1 MQELNE
7 MPNLTAKAESFT
19 STSPTGT
26 TIKRVQQLPIE
37 ENLLR
42 LYGGIMNFQD
52 RLPAL
57 LEKVEDW
64 LNSQKEVIRF
74 SNCPVLLPTDH
85 EAHFI
90 FEDAAKLS
98 LKTEYTFRNH
108 SGKCDQPEL
117 PVKGLKFDF
126 MDFDDFTKIQKLL
139 QKLYSRDYY
148 TLYIKKGKYFAY
160 IYKNSDGFRGFNGY
174 DQYYALDLLI
184 CRIPSK
190 QKRLTFILDKGL
202 VPVITDIEVRKVYL
216 LLQVLKEKALL
227 TVQIIKLLLHGRKR
241 ASWRRFCKN

>member
-64 LNSQKEVIRF
+64 LNSQTEVIRF
-74 SNCPVLLPTDH
+74 SN
-85 EAHFI
+85 
-90 FEDAAKLS
+90 
-98 LKTEYTFRNH
+98 
-108 SGKCDQPEL
+108 
-117 PVKGLKFDF
+117 
-126 MDFDDFTKIQKLL
+126 
-139 QKLYSRDYY
+139 
-148 TLYIKKGKYFAY
+148 
-160 IYKNSDGFRGFNGY
+160 
-174 DQYYALDLLI
+174 
-184 CRIPSK
+184 
-190 QKRLTFILDKGL
+190 
-202 VPVITDIEVRKVYL
+202 
-216 LLQVLKEKALL
+216 
-227 TVQIIKLLLHGRKR
+227 
-241 ASWRRFCKN
+241 